1 MSGENRR
8 TEGQG
13 SVPGTAALGG
23 RLSAVVAEIEM
34 EEFERV
40 ARVVPVFLWLWEHR
54 DEVRRLLAQGASWQ
68 ALAAALGRLGL
79 EDLGGGAPRQEYCR
93 AAWARVVA
101 FEALVPRGQ
110 AERRPLEPMDE
121 PGFEPEL
128 PVPVAAAPAPAADAA
143 PAAGPSLNAILAR
156 GRRTA
161 LTEPEPLDTQAR
173 GRRPAA
179 QTGDKP

>member
-1 MSGENRR
+1 MPGEHRR

-110 AERRPLEPMDE
+110 AERRPLDALAEPA
-121 PGFEPEL
+121 FEPDL
-128 PVPVAAAPAPAADAA
+128 PATAVPAPPLPAGAA
-143 PAAGPSLNAILAR
+143 PAAAPSLNAILAR

-161 LTEPEPLDTQAR
+161 LTEPEPLDTQGRA
-173 GRRPAA
+173 RRPAA